1 MNDQELRRAK
11 RTGLVLFLYCAVVA
25 CGGGSADT
33 TVDSSA
39 LSSAPLGN
47 ESPVQTAMPAIVTT
61 NTAIAA
67 SCQSSGTS
75 DFKAE
80 VLQRVNALRA
90 AGAMCG
96 TVSYLPTPALNWSN
110 LLEQAA
116 NGHSSD
122 MAQNN
127 YFSHDSLDG
136 RTFTQRLTAA
146 GYNYSAAG
154 ENIAAGDVTVEQVV
168 NHWLNSPGHC
178 VNMMN
183 PAYREVGVACANNS
197 SATYSNYWTMDLGQ

>member
-1 MNDQELRRAK
+1 MPAM
-11 RTGLVLFLYCAVVA
+11 
-25 CGGGSADT
+25 
-33 TVDSSA
+33 
-39 LSSAPLGN
+39 P
-47 ESPVQTAMPAIVTT
+47 AMPAIVTT

-75 DFKAE
+75 DFKAG

-96 TVSYLPTPALNWSN
+96 TVSYPPTPALNWSN

-183 PAYREVGVACANNS
+183 AAYREVGVACAKSS
-197 SATYSNYWTMDLGQ
+197 SATYGNYWTMDLGQ